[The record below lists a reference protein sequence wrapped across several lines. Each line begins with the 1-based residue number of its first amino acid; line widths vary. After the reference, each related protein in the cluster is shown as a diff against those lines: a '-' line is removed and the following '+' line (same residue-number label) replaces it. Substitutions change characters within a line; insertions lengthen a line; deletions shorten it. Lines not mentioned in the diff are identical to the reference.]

1 MSPML
6 EKATQIYVGVLSL
19 IMEIVLPSSFISSS
33 ETLSVVLSSKTAF
46 KLLVFSSKVRLDN
59 NIEA

>member
-1 MSPML
+1 ML

-59 NIEA
+59 NI

>member
-59 NIEA
+59 NI